1 MQVVKQEE
9 KMLDRTLI
17 SQVSQVLK
25 DERQLLKMNA

>member
-1 MQVVKQEE
+1 MQVVKQEK

>member
-9 KMLDRTLI
+9 KMLDRTLL